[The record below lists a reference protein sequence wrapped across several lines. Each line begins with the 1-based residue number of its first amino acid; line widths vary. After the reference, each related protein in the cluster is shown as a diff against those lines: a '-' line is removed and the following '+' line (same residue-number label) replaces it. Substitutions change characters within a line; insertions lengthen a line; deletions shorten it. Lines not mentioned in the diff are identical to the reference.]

1 MLDHLFPE
9 WVQPVVIPP
18 TTKERYLSFYQA
30 LNLRRLTEVTGDWH
44 YCHFFYCTADRPP
57 VPVVLAGE
65 GMAVNTNPSL
75 GTLGIRNMADELV
88 EKKIILPTN
97 NPVWTANHFRAIADL
112 ALREIG
118 FPYQRWIIT
127 VNEVNQWLDTK
138 KQVDELVANYLA
150 PLRQQK
156 KGRDRAVY
164 EEWLQTIRFQ

>member
-1 MLDHLFPE
+1 
-9 WVQPVVIPP
+9 
-18 TTKERYLSFYQA
+18 
-30 LNLRRLTEVTGDWH
+30 
-44 YCHFFYCTADRPP
+44 
-57 VPVVLAGE
+57 
-65 GMAVNTNPSL
+65 
-75 GTLGIRNMADELV
+75 MADELV
-88 EKKIILPTN
+88 EKKIIVPTN
-97 NPVWTANHFRAIADL
+97 HPVWTANHFRAIADL

-138 KQVDELVANYLA
+138 KQVDELVANYLT